1 MKNNILSF
9 LCISLFFS
17 ACSSNNN
24 QDNGNKF
31 SNDFEAI
38 GTWTENQQ
46 VLRESAKSGIYSTFT
61 DTVYAYTQTMKMEW
75 KYLKNKSPKSVEVIA
90 WVMSQNADAKGK
102 LVFSLEKD
110 GKNLIWEGSEI
121 QKVIKVSNKWMEV
134 KLNVSLKPG
143 IEDASIIKVY
153 GVNDGKRKVYWDDF
167 TVTFN

>member
-1 MKNNILSF
+1 
-9 LCISLFFS
+9 
-17 ACSSNNN
+17 
-24 QDNGNKF
+24 
-31 SNDFEAI
+31 
-38 GTWTENQQ
+38 
-46 VLRESAKSGIYSTFT
+46 
-61 DTVYAYTQTMKMEW
+61 MEW